1 VSVRKDHISLH
12 KNRAAEILVY
22 NRNSAPFFGGDFNHS
37 TATVIHD
44 PSRKSFLAKLV
55 GLVAVAGF
63 APRMLAKLP
72 ESAASKGSAAPV
84 SSFTLQPE
92 SRAVARRSDSI

>member
-1 VSVRKDHISLH
+1 M
-12 KNRAAEILVY
+12 NGAAEILVY
-22 NRNSAPFFGGDFNHS
+22 IRNCAPFFGGDFNHS

-55 GLVAVAGF
+55 GLVAVVGL

-72 ESAASKGSAAPV
+72 ESTGTKGSPAPV
-84 SSFTLQPE
+84 SSFTLQRE
-92 SRAVARRSDSI
+92 SRAVARRSESI